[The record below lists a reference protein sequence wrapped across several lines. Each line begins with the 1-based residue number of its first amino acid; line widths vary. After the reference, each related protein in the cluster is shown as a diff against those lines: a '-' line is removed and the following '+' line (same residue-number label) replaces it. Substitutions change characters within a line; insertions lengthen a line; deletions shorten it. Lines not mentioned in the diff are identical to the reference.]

1 MVKIIGVD
9 TLSLEDL
16 VKNTKTLYEIEN
28 LFTNDRMSET
38 DLSLK
43 ELERNDLLKFEH
55 LLSLSWKKEETK
67 KMEGKYEDIVSDD
80 DDSDEDEEIITIGN
94 KTYNPGTTVTIG
106 YKSKAII
113 YISDIYYI
121 IGIKTINIID
131 NVPGTDNYWETIVIG
146 NDEQSVEI
154 VVNEFSVN
162 IECKN
167 FMYQED
173 ENDVHLFEGKNGY
186 NIDIDN
192 DIFIVTPE
200 ILINTFKEFYFKYTQ
215 GN

>member
-28 LFTNDRMSET
+28 LFFNDRMSET